1 MSTPIGHDPALRMF
15 EDALSSLKSRHLYRT
30 LRCVASGQDAVI
42 TIHDQV
48 YRNFG
53 SNNYLGLANHP
64 VVKAAAAEA
73 VMTYGVGAGA
83 SRLITGTM
91 TLHERCEAALAAFTG
106 AEAALLFGGGY
117 AANVGLI
124 PALIESMGGPE
135 GIIFGDRY
143 NHASLIDGC
152 RLSRAAFKIYRHK
165 DLDQL
170 DRLLG
175 RTAPRRPR
183 LIVTDGVFSMD
194 GDLAPLPELLAL
206 AHRHGALLLV
216 DDAHGTGVMGATG
229 RGTCEHFGLHHHD
242 ARLVHMGTLSKA
254 LGGFGAFVAGSSS
267 LIAYLQ
273 NRCRSFLYT
282 TAPPPALAAAAIAAL
297 AIIDREPERRAALW
311 RHRHRC
317 VTALHQLGYDLMGS
331 ESPIIPVRIGEPAT
345 ALAMAEALLVR
356 GCFVPAIRPPTVP
369 SGTDRLRLSLM
380 ATQTD
385 DDIAALIDALREAGR
400 RHHLIPS

>member
-1 MSTPIGHDPALRMF
+1 MF
-15 EDALSSLKSRHLYRT
+15 EDALTSLKSRHLYRT
-30 LRCVASGQDAVI
+30 LRCVASAQDAMI
-42 TIHDQV
+42 TLHEQV

-64 VVKAAAAEA
+64 EVKAAAVEA

-91 TLHERCEAALAAFTG
+91 PPHERCETALAAFTG

-124 PALIESMGGPE
+124 PALIESTGGPH
-135 GIIFGDRY
+135 GVVFADRY
-143 NHASLIDGC
+143 NHASLVDGC
-152 RLSRAAFKIYRHK
+152 RLSRAALKIYRHK
-165 DLDQL
+165 DVEQL

-175 RTAPRRPR
+175 RTAPRTPK

-206 AHRHGALLLV
+206 AHRYGALLVV
-216 DDAHGTGVMGATG
+216 DDAHGTGVMGPTG
-229 RGTCEHFGLHHHD
+229 RGTCEHFGLPHD
-242 ARLVHMGTLSKA
+242 DRLIHMGTLSKA

-282 TAPPPALAAAAIAAL
+282 TAPPPALAAAATAAL

-311 RHRHRC
+311 RHRNRC
-317 VTALHQLGYDLMGS
+317 VETLEKLGYDLMGS
-331 ESPIIPVRIGEPAT
+331 ESPIVPIRIGDPAK
-345 ALAMAEALLVR
+345 ALAVADLLLAR

-369 SGTDRLRLSLM
+369 AGTDRLRLSLM
-380 ATQTD
+380 ATHTD
-385 DDIAALIDALREAGR
+385 DDIDTLIEALREAGR
-400 RHHLIPS
+400 LHGLITS